1 MNLSPAL
8 VWGILGL
15 ILIIAEVFTASFVLV
30 FFGVA
35 ALLVAVLAAV
45 GFKSFL
51 LQMLLFAAASLGSL
65 LLFRSKLMGYF
76 HSTAQTVMDENQVLR
91 LTGDVPAHGTG
102 QISYQ
107 GTTWTA
113 VNPTDHAFHQGDN
126 AVIERMD
133 GVKIVLRRPDV
144 EGNPLKLK

>member
-15 ILIIAEVFTASFVLV
+15 TLIIAEVFTASFVLV

-35 ALLVAVLAAV
+35 ALLVAVLAAI
-45 GFKSFL
+45 GFKSFV

-76 HSTAQTVMDENQVLR
+76 HATAQTVMDENQVLR

-107 GTTWTA
+107 GSTWTA
-113 VNPTDHAFHQGDN
+113 VNPTDHPFQQGDK

-133 GVKIVLRRPDV
+133 GVKIILRRPSAD
-144 EGNPLKLK
+144 GNLLN

>member
-8 VWGILGL
+8 AWGILGL

-35 ALLVAVLAAV
+35 ALLVAALAAI
-45 GFKSFL
+45 GFGNFT

-76 HSTAQTVMDENQVLR
+76 HATAQTVMDENQVLQ
-91 LTGDVPAHGTG
+91 LTSDVPANGTG

-107 GTTWTA
+107 GTMWTA
-113 VNPTDHAFHQGDN
+113 VNPTNHSFHQGDK

-133 GVKIVLRRPDV
+133 GVKIILRHPDAA
-144 EGNPLKLK
+144 GHPLKLK